1 MGPTGPK
8 RARHRELLGCPGL
21 RGRDMGASR
30 LPGPEKARHRELQ
43 GCPMAGADLMSYCV
57 TYLRTRKA

>member
-1 MGPTGPK
+1 
-8 RARHRELLGCPGL
+8 
-21 RGRDMGASR
+21 MGASR

-57 TYLRTRKA
+57 TYLRTRKARMAKTPAAEAACYSSSGTR